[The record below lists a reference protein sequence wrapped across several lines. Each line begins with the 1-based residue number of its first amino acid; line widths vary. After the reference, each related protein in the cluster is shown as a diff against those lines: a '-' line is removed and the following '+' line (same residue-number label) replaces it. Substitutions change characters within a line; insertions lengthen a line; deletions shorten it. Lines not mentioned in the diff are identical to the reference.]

1 MIPDILASRYAG
13 AEISSIWS
21 PAGKVRLERE
31 FWIAV
36 MKSQQK
42 LGVDI
47 PESAI
52 VEYEKVRDQIDLES
66 ISRRERKL
74 RHDVKARIE
83 EFCELAGHQ
92 HIHKGLTSRDLT
104 DNVEQLQICRS
115 LRIIRVKAVAVLHQ
129 LASWSL
135 RTKNKMLVARTHN
148 VPAQPTTLGK
158 RLAMFGEEIM
168 FALGRLDILIENYP
182 MRGIQGAVGTRLD
195 QLELMGGD
203 KKKVRELSEQVLGYF
218 NCNSV
223 MNAVGQVYPRSLDM
237 ETVQGLISL
246 STGISSFAR
255 TLRLM
260 AGQELATEGFQHGQI
275 GSSAMPHKMNARTS
289 ERICGFYHV
298 LNGYGAMLSG
308 ISGDQWNEGDVS
320 CSVVR
325 RVALPGAFFAADG
338 QLESILTVLKEMG
351 FYEARI
357 AEELKQHQPFLASTA
372 LLMEAVLKGG
382 GRESMHEA
390 IKEHALV
397 VSENLRKG
405 GGQSENDFAQRLA
418 EDQRIPLELKEIEAV
433 LNDPERFAAS
443 APEQAE
449 TFARSVE
456 KWTKRFPEAKE
467 LVPEVLI

>member
-13 AEISSIWS
+13 AEISAIWS
-21 PAGKVRLERE
+21 PEGKVRLERE

-36 MKSQQK
+36 MKSQRK
-42 LGVDI
+42 MGVDI
-47 PESAI
+47 PKSVIAA
-52 VEYEKVRDQIDLES
+52 YEKVQDRIDLES
-66 ISRRERKL
+66 ISRCERKL

-92 HIHKGLTSRDLT
+92 HIHKGMTSRDLT

-115 LRIIRVKAVAVLHQ
+115 LRIIRLKAVAVLHQ

-135 RTKNKMLVARTHN
+135 RTKNIMLVARTHN
-148 VPAQPTTLGK
+148 VTAQPTTLGK

-168 FALGRLDILIENYP
+168 FALWRLDDLIENYP

-195 QLELMGGD
+195 QLELMDGD

-218 NCNSV
+218 DCNSV

-237 ETVQGLISL
+237 ETVQGLIAL
-246 STGISSFAR
+246 SSGISSFAR

-260 AGQELATEGFQHGQI
+260 AGQELATEGFQQGQI

-289 ERICGFYHV
+289 ERVCGFHQI
-298 LNGYGAMLSG
+298 LIGYGSMLSG

-382 GRESMHEA
+382 GRESMHEL
-390 IKEHALV
+390 IKEHALA
-397 VSENLRKG
+397 VSENLRKSG
-405 GGQSENDFAQRLA
+405 HSENDFAQRLA
-418 EDQRIPLELKEIEAV
+418 EDERIPLELNEIEAV
-433 LNDPERFAAS
+433 LNDHERFAAS

-449 TFARSVE
+449 TFAKSVE
-456 KWTKRFPEAKE
+456 KWTNRFPEAKNI
-467 LVPEVLI
+467 VPEELL